1 MGLCNSKSLARKAAA
16 KQVFNP
22 VDSYQSTRSM
32 LHDDHKKNKSKISNV
47 RELKRSNTENSCND
61 DNIYDENSIDSYE
74 IEHQILKDVWKGNF
88 CSGISEELQNEQKHV
103 LDVACGRGHW
113 IREMS
118 KEFPNSYFTG
128 IHASPGPKVESPH
141 NTAIVAMDILNRFTY
156 GDDSFDYVHMRC
168 LDPNFTE
175 NQWKKIIHEIVRV
188 TKPQGIVEIVVGGH
202 ECEDSGPTMKKLC
215 TARRVFLE
223 TNDIKTDIINDLEN
237 LMFNTKKFVSLEKQ
251 IRKIP
256 IGKSFE
262 KVGEM
267 FHNYFSYI
275 IESYHES
282 LSSYLGKSPEEFNEM
297 MVSLNEELDKFKNS
311 NFQCVRIFGKKI

>member
-32 LHDDHKKNKSKISNV
+32 LHDDHKKNKSKTSNV

-61 DNIYDENSIDSYE
+61 DNIYNENSIDSYE

-267 FHNYFSYI
+267 VRFTFEYYQYFI
-275 IESYHES
+275 T
-282 LSSYLGKSPEEFNEM
+282 
-297 MVSLNEELDKFKNS
+297 
-311 NFQCVRIFGKKI
+311 